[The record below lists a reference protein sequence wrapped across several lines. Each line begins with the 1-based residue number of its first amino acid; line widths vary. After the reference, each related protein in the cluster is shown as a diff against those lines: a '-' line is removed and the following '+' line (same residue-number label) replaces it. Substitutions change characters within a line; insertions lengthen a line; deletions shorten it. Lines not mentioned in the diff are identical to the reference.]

1 MGSIYC
7 ASKFALEGFSEA
19 LAYELAGLG
28 IKVKIIEPG
37 VAISTGFAARSQA
50 EGSRVSIPADYNA
63 FVAHA
68 AQIYGGM
75 AANSEADALEKVVQA
90 SFAAATDG
98 TDQLRYMQT
107 EDIRPIL
114 TARRESSEQDFIAL
128 MRGFFLPRPSTSA

>member
-37 VAISTGFAARSQA
+37 VAFSTGFAARSQA
-50 EGSRVSIPADYNA
+50 EGSRVPVPADYNA

-68 AQIYGGM
+68 AEIYGGM
-75 AANSEADALEKVVQA
+75 AANSEADAVEKVVQA
-90 SFAAATDG
+90 IFAAATDG
-98 TDQLRYMQT
+98 ADRRY
-107 EDIRPIL
+107 PPH
-114 TARRESSEQDFIAL
+114 SE
-128 MRGFFLPRPSTSA
+128 GST